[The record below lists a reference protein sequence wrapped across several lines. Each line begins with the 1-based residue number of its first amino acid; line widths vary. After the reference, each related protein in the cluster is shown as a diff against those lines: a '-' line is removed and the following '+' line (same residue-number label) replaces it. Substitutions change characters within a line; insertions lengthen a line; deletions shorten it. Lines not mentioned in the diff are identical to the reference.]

1 MVQELKFTSHNQMIS
16 EVLTMVPGF
25 SHLGEIVVL
34 QCLVEMGLSQSQVLQ
49 ALI

>member
-1 MVQELKFTSHNQMIS
+1 MVLELKFMSHNQMIS

-34 QCLVEMGLSQSQVLQ
+34 LCQEEMGPSLFQVPQ